1 MLEWIS
7 QNLATI
13 IIAVIIVAIIVCI
26 IIKMRRD
33 KKSGKTSCG
42 CGCDNCP
49 SSSICHK
56 SK

>member
-13 IIAVIIVAIIVCI
+13 IIALIIVVIVAGI
-26 IIKMRRD
+26 VIKMMRD

-42 CGCDNCP
+42 CGCENCP

-56 SK
+56 SE

>member
-13 IIAVIIVAIIVCI
+13 IISVIVIAVVATI
-26 IIKMRRD
+26 IIKMMRD
-33 KKSGKTSCG
+33 KKNGKTSCG

-49 SSSICHK
+49 SSSMCHK

>member
-33 KKSGKTSCG
+33 KKSGRTSCG